1 MIVTARIP
9 NSESTKSISA
19 VFSKMRSL
27 LGWMVLIDKNESKE
41 EMVKSKA
48 TIDVISSINEF
59 SILSEMWIAVITKR
73 QNPSRLAE
81 VLKIW
86 CDVLLAILKF
96 LSKLIKNRMY
106 NS

>member
-1 MIVTARIP
+1 MR
-9 NSESTKSISA
+9 ESTKSISA
-19 VFSKMRSL
+19 IFSKTSSL

-41 EMVKSKA
+41 EMVKSNA
-48 TIDVISSINEF
+48 TIDVISSIKVF
-59 SILSEMWIAVITKR
+59 SILFEIWIAVITKR
-73 QNPSRLAE
+73 QNPSKLAE

-86 CDVLLAILKF
+86 CEVLLAILKF